1 MKLSSII
8 YYKICALWPADIDL
22 FVSAWNAQL
31 PTFVSW
37 TPQPGFFSINAFSL
51 NWADHFGYIFPPPI
65 FFVHALLA
73 RVVSNNEAS
82 RLEIIRN
89 SFGSRGFPT
98 GVVDLLLAGN
108 HSNTNTAYESAWKNW
123 GDWCLERNAN
133 PMSPNLM
140 SIGIPTSPENDW

>member
-1 MKLSSII
+1 MECAITNICILDTPTRILFNQRIFLKLGRS
-8 YYKICALWPADIDL
+8 LWLHI
-22 FVSAWNAQL
+22 
-31 PTFVSW
+31 
-37 TPQPGFFSINAFSL
+37 
-51 NWADHFGYIFPPPI
+51 PPPI